1 MAGLLDSITGFFAGP
16 TEPDVIDPRYGITQ
30 QQLYDAKMGA
40 LGSAGLTLLAAGQRM
55 QPAERAQLL
64 AQLGNVPGQYQQGI
78 SQAMQQRLLAS
89 QLGAAQ
95 SKAETLSTIQ
105 KEMADPTAF
114 QAKYGF
120 SPAGMDATTAQEILQ
135 RGTLARVEAAAK
147 PPTFIE
153 RDLGNVIQ
161 RVRADTGEVVATV
174 PKGIAPGTAQ
184 ANALAQARLDRGGE
198 GKVQA
203 NDQGLLFR
211 IGNDGIAR
219 PIMLPSGEQMRGAPP
234 ASAKPTE
241 GQNQAAGWLLQATT
255 AYNNI
260 TDVLR
265 ENPDAASPGI
275 VSSTVKATLG
285 DTAANYIRSPAQQ
298 RFAQAASSFAEAA
311 LRAATGAG
319 VNESEAEQKI
329 REITPQLGDSDEAV
343 AQKMAS
349 MQMYL
354 ESLRLRA
361 GPAAANI
368 PSLFETPGATGPA
381 TPGGATSPAT
391 PGGTP
396 PPTTGAPA
404 QRMPSREEIMKKYNL
419 D

>member
-16 TEPDVIDPRYGITQ
+16 TDPDAIDPRYGISQ

-55 QPAERAQLL
+55 QPEQRAQLL

-89 QLGAAQ
+89 QLGTAQ
-95 SKAETLSTIQ
+95 SKASTLATIQ
-105 KEMADPTAF
+105 KEMENPTAF
-114 QAKYGF
+114 ETKYGF
-120 SPAGMDATTAQEILQ
+120 SPVGMDATMAQEILQ

-147 PPTFIE
+147 PPTFFE
-153 RDLGNVIQ
+153 RDLGDVIQ
-161 RVRADTGEVVATV
+161 RVRTDTGEIVATI

-184 ANALAQARLDRGGE
+184 ANALAQARLDRGQGGG
-198 GKVQA
+198 GKIEA
-203 NDQGLLFR
+203 NEEGLLF
-211 IGNDGIAR
+211 NVAADGTVT
-219 PIMLPSGEQMRGAPP
+219 PIMLPNGQQMRRAPA

-255 AYNNI
+255 AYRNI

-265 ENPDAASPGI
+265 EDPSATSPGV
-275 VSSTVKATLG
+275 VSSAVKATLG
-285 DTAANYIRSPAQQ
+285 DTAANYLRSPAQQ
-298 RFAQAASSFAEAA
+298 RFAQAAASFAEAA

-319 VNESEAEQKI
+319 VNEAEAEQKI
-329 REITPQLGDSDEAV
+329 REITPQLGDSDEAI
-343 AQKMAS
+343 AQKMGS

-368 PSLFETPGATGPA
+368 PSLVETPTAPPA
-381 TPGGATSPAT
+381 PTGGAA
-391 PGGTP
+391 P
-396 PPTTGAPA
+396 PPAAPVADPARTGA
-404 QRMPSREEIMKKYNL
+404 SIFKKYPDL
-419 D
+419 IPK

>member
-16 TEPDVIDPRYGITQ
+16 TDPEAIDPRYGITQ
-30 QQLYDAKMGA
+30 QQLYDAKMQS

-55 QPAERAQLL
+55 QPDQRAQIL
-64 AQLGNVPGQYQQGI
+64 AGLGNIPGQYQQGI

-95 SKAETLSTIQ
+95 SKAATLAGIQ
-105 KEMADPTAF
+105 KEMENPAAF
-114 QAKYGF
+114 ETKYGF
-120 SPAGMDATTAQEILQ
+120 SPAGMDATTAQDILQ

-147 PPTFIE
+147 PPTFFE
-153 RDLGNVIQ
+153 RDLNDVIE
-161 RVRADTGEVVATV
+161 RVRSDTGEVVSTRQ
-174 PKGIAPGTAQ
+174 KGIAPGTAQ
-184 ANALAQARLDRGGE
+184 ANALAQARLDQGGE

-219 PIMLPSGEQMRGAPP
+219 PIMLPSGEQMRGAPA

-265 ENPDAASPGI
+265 ENPDAASPSI

-298 RFAQAASSFAEAA
+298 RFAQAAASFAEAA

-319 VNESEAEQKI
+319 VNESEAEQKV
-329 REITPQLGDSDEAV
+329 RELTPQLGEGAEV
-343 AQKMAS
+343 IAQKMAG

-368 PSLFETPGATGPA
+368 PSLIQTPGAPPPA
-381 TPGGATSPAT
+381 AGATGAA
-391 PGGTP
+391 P
-396 PPTTGAPA
+396 PPAVGGSTPVVL
-404 QRMPSREEIMKKYNL
+404 SKEELRKKYNL

>member
-135 RGTLARVEAAAK
+135 RATLARVEAAAK

-184 ANALAQARLDRGGE
+184 SNALAQARLEQGGE

-219 PIMLPSGEQMRGAPP
+219 PIMLPSGEQMRGAP
-234 ASAKPTE
+234 AAAAKPTE
-241 GQNQAAGWLLQATT
+241 DQAKAGGWLMQAST
-255 AYNNI
+255 AYQNM
-260 TDVLR
+260 L
-265 ENPDAASPGI
+265 DAMRADPGAADPGLIAS
-275 VSSTVKATLG
+275 TLNATLG
-285 DTAANYIRSPAQQ
+285 GTAANVARSPAQQ
-298 RFAQAASSFAEAA
+298 QYAQAASSFSEAV

-319 VNESEAEQKI
+319 VNDQEALQKV
-329 REITPQLGDSDEAV
+329 RELTPQFGDSDAV
-343 AQKMAS
+343 KEQKMRS

-361 GPAAANI
+361 GPTAANV
-368 PSLFETPGATGPA
+368 PSVTGPS
-381 TPGGATSPAT
+381 GAST
-391 PGGTP
+391 
-396 PPTTGAPA
+396 PTTAPSA
-404 QRMPSREEIMKKYNL
+404 EDLKRKYGL
-419 D
+419 Q

>member
-1 MAGLLDSITGFFAGP
+1 MAGLLDSISGFFAGP
-16 TEPDVIDPRYGITQ
+16 ADPEAIDPRYGITQ
-30 QQLYDAKMGA
+30 QQLYDAKMQS

-55 QPAERAQLL
+55 QPDQRAQIL
-64 AQLGNVPGQYQQGI
+64 AGLGNIPGQYQQGI

-95 SKAETLSTIQ
+95 SKATTLAGIQ
-105 KEMADPTAF
+105 KEMENPAAF
-114 QAKYGF
+114 ETKYGF
-120 SPAGMDATTAQEILQ
+120 SPAGMDATTAQDILQ

-153 RDLGNVIQ
+153 RDLGNAIQ
-161 RVRADTGEVVATV
+161 RVRSDTGEVVATI
-174 PKGIAPGTAQ
+174 PKGIAPGTA
-184 ANALAQARLDRGGE
+184 ASNALAQARLDRGQGGP
-198 GKVQA
+198 GKIQA
-203 NDQGLLFR
+203 NDQGLLF
-211 IGNDGIAR
+211 NVSSDGTAT
-219 PIMLPSGEQMRGAPP
+219 PVLLPDGTQMRSAPA

-361 GPAAANI
+361 GPAAANV
-368 PSLFETPGATGPA
+368 PSLIQTPGAPPPA
-381 TPGGATSPAT
+381 AGATGAA
-391 PGGTP
+391 P
-396 PPTTGAPA
+396 PPAVGGSTPVVL
-404 QRMPSREEIMKKYNL
+404 SREEIRKKYNL